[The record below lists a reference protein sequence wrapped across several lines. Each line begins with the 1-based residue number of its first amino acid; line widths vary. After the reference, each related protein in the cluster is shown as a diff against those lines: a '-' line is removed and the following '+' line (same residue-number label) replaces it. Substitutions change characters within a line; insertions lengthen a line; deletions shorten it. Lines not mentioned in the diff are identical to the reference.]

1 MVPIVCPPKS
11 RNRHDDTP
19 TLHKE
24 KPDGISS
31 NGVSPVSVGQGSRRG
46 PPGSEAQRHPGGRDP
61 GASRPGFCPT
71 APLGRGPLLG
81 PLTRL
86 VGLLPCWLPLAIWAC
101 DTAARS

>member
-19 TLHKE
+19 TLHKG

-46 PPGSEAQRHPGGRDP
+46 PPGSEAQRHPGGLDP
-61 GASRPGFCPT
+61 GASQAWVLPDGST
-71 APLGRGPLLG
+71 GEGSAPRATHAAGGPSSLLAAPCHLGL
-81 PLTRL
+81 
-86 VGLLPCWLPLAIWAC
+86 
-101 DTAARS
+101 